1 MWTNVGMFRNEK
13 DLTEAN
19 TKIRVMRTRELE
31 KLAVSSETIH
41 NMRMGA
47 IESLIRTVSVLAGT
61 FEEYISMKGDTEKF
75 VKHLEKSID
84 ENKRAAEREKKQAKG
99 SGAPKTGS

>member
-1 MWTNVGMFRNEK
+1 MQVNKRKLRLRERVRSLE
-13 DLTEAN
+13 EAMN
-19 TKIRVMRTRELE
+19 
-31 KLAVSSETIH
+31 
-41 NMRMGA
+41 NMRMGT
-47 IESLIRTVSVLAGT
+47 IESLVRTVSVLAST

-84 ENKRAAEREKKQAKG
+84 ENKSTAKRKKKQAKG

>member
-1 MWTNVGMFRNEK
+1 MKASKRKLRLRE
-13 DLTEAN
+13 
-19 TKIRVMRTRELE
+19 RVRTLE
-31 KLAVSSETIH
+31 EVIN
-41 NMRMGA
+41 NMRMGT
-47 IESLIRTVSVLAGT
+47 IESLVRTVSVLAST

-84 ENKRAAEREKKQAKG
+84 ENKSAAEREKKQAKG

>member
-1 MWTNVGMFRNEK
+1 MKASKRKLRLRE
-13 DLTEAN
+13 
-19 TKIRVMRTRELE
+19 RVRALE
-31 KLAVSSETIH
+31 EVIN
-41 NMRMGA
+41 NMRMGT
-47 IESLIRTVSVLAGT
+47 IESLVRTVSVLAST

>member
-1 MWTNVGMFRNEK
+1 MKASKR
-13 DLTEAN
+13 
-19 TKIRVMRTRELE
+19 KISLRERVRSLE
-31 KLAVSSETIH
+31 ETIH

-47 IESLIRTVSVLAGT
+47 IESLIRTVSVLAST

>member
-1 MWTNVGMFRNEK
+1 MKASKRKISLRERVRSLE
-13 DLTEAN
+13 EAVN
-19 TKIRVMRTRELE
+19 
-31 KLAVSSETIH
+31 
-41 NMRMGA
+41 NMRMGT
-47 IESLIRTVSVLAGT
+47 IESLIRTVSVIGGT

-84 ENKRAAEREKKQAKG
+84 ENKRAAKREKKQAKG